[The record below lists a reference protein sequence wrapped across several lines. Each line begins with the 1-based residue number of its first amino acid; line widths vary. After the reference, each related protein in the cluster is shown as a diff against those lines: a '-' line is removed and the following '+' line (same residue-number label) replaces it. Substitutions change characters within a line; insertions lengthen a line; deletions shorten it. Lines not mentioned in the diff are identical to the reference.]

1 MSNIKRFGIVNQEV
15 LKDPEL
21 SIQAKGLYSFLCT
34 YADKNR
40 ECYPS
45 RNTIADHCNISVT
58 YVGILIKQ
66 LKKAGYLKREGRTI
80 TLK

>member
-1 MSNIKRFGIVNQEV
+1 MSYNKRFGIVSQEV
-15 LKDPEL
+15 LHDPEL

-40 ECYPS
+40 ECFPS

-66 LKKAGYLKREGRTI
+66 LKKAGYLKRNVRTI
-80 TLK
+80 ILK

>member
-1 MSNIKRFGIVNQEV
+1 MSYNKRFGIVSQEV
-15 LKDPEL
+15 LHDPEL

-40 ECYPS
+40 ECFPS
-45 RNTIADHCNISVT
+45 RNTIADNCNISVT

-66 LKKAGYLKREGRTI
+66 LKKAGYLKRNGRTI
-80 TLK
+80 ILK

>member
-1 MSNIKRFGIVNQEV
+1 MSYNKRFGIVSQEV
-15 LKDPEL
+15 LHDPEL

-40 ECYPS
+40 ECFPS

-58 YVGILIKQ
+58 YVGILNKQ
-66 LKKAGYLKREGRTI
+66 LKKAGYLKRNGRTI
-80 TLK
+80 ILK

>member
-1 MSNIKRFGIVNQEV
+1 MSYNKRFGIVSQEV
-15 LKDPEL
+15 LHDPEL

-40 ECYPS
+40 ECFPS
-45 RNTIADHCNISVT
+45 RNTIADYCNISVT

-66 LKKAGYLKREGRTI
+66 LKKAGYLKRNGRTI
-80 TLK
+80 ILK